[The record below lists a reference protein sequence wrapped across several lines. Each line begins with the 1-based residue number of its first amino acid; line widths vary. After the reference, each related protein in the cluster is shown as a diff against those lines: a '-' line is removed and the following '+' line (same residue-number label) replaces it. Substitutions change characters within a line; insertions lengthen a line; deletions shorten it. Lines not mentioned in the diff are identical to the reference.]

1 MQKIV
6 IETQIAAPVERCFL
20 LSLSID
26 LHVESTAQT
35 RERVVAGVASGLIGL
50 GETVTWEGRHFG
62 FKLRHTSI
70 IRAYDKPS
78 YFQDAM
84 TEGMFRSFEHDH
96 RFVANEGGT
105 MMRDELRFASPFG
118 WVGRVVDTLVLKRY
132 LRFFLME
139 RNEMIRRVAE
149 SEEWRR
155 FVPERS
161 L

>member
-1 MQKIV
+1 MQTIV

-35 RERVVAGVASGLIGL
+35 SERVVAGVASGLIGP
-50 GETVTWEGRHFG
+50 GQTVTWEGRHFG
-62 FKLRHTSI
+62 FMLRHTSVI
-70 IRAYDKPS
+70 SAYDKPI

-96 RFVANEGGT
+96 HFGANAGGA

-118 WVGRVVDTLVLKRY
+118 PLGRVVDTLILKRY
-132 LRFFLME
+132 LTDFLME
-139 RNEMIRRVAE
+139 RNAIIRRVAE
-149 SEEWRR
+149 SEDWRR
-155 FVPERS
+155 FVPER
-161 L
+161 